1 VDPTQIATVDE
12 LLTTTRSVRRRLDPE
27 RPVPPEVVLEC
38 LALALQAPTGGN
50 AQNWRWIVVRDAAT
64 RRRLAELY
72 RAAGGQG
79 IIDAAQR
86 VAGTGRP
93 GDRVTSS
100 AAYLAANLERVPVH
114 VVPCMLGR
122 HPADYNGPGMWD
134 SILPAIWSF
143 QLALRS
149 RGLGSCYTTV
159 HRRRER
165 EVAAVLGIP
174 YDEVTQVALLPV
186 AYTIG
191 ETFGPAS
198 RTAVEEVTAFDRWE
212 DRLSGRLPWH

>member
-1 VDPTQIATVDE
+1 MDPAQIATVDE
-12 LLTTTRSVRRRLDPE
+12 LLTTTRSVRRRLDLD

-38 LALALQAPTGGN
+38 LGLALQAPTGGN
-50 AQNWRWIVVRDAAT
+50 AQNWRWLVVRDAAT
-64 RRRLAELY
+64 RLRLAELY

-79 IIDAAQR
+79 IIDAAAR
-86 VAGTGRP
+86 AAGTGRT

-100 AAYLAANLERVPVH
+100 AAHLAANLEHVPVH
-114 VVPCMLGR
+114 VIPCMLGR

-165 EVAAVLGIP
+165 DVAAVLGIP
-174 YDEVTQVALLPV
+174 FDEVTQVALLPV

-191 ETFGPAS
+191 TSFGPAA
-198 RTAVEEVTAFDRWE
+198 RTPVGDVTAFDRWE
-212 DRLSGRLPWH
+212 ARLTDRFPWR